1 MQQTAIN
8 PALAAAMTLESA
20 AQVGEFRPTTPDG
33 QPTVAAQLM
42 QKAMPPTVPQMAQ
55 QAGLAAQIQ
64 AMQQQQAQQALM
76 QQAMARQQRPAGI
89 EALNPQVGGFA
100 EGGVVGYQG
109 GGSIYDTNRDPLLN
123 AIRESGIGLP
133 EDSRLRQLLNML
145 PESSRLRQLID
156 RRREPAPELPVPP
169 QEAPQVEIP
178 IPEIS
183 IIGAG
188 PSGGGA
194 AAPGAVRAGIA
205 AALPPAAQA
214 EYDKAFAAQE
224 RSKGR
229 DVSAEAVGAEA
240 TGMTAAQRAF
250 MKAQGT
256 DPDLLRT
263 LAEEASRRGEERG
276 RYYDTQAEAARRKAK
291 DEGLMN
297 FLLGARGRG
306 FGEVMAGGAQ
316 AARGADAFA
325 EAEGQRFMELKF
337 KAQDAAVKDRQL
349 LQKAQ
354 FEIDMGQFDKA
365 RKTLEERE
373 KNRQTYERAEASA
386 RAGYGK
392 ELAEYARMIRSQD
405 IQREVGLA
413 RTSGE
418 GGSRRDRISALRTA
432 ATTTAQEIG
441 KLTGSVRAEDRAR
454 LAQLRANQEAI
465 RRELLEL
472 GGMDN
477 LPEVAAP
484 PAPTAAGGRPPLS
497 SFQR

>member
-20 AQVGEFRPTTPDG
+20 AQAGEFRPTTPDG

-42 QKAMPPTVPQMAQ
+42 QKAMPPTVPQVAQ

-64 AMQQQQAQQALM
+64 AMQQQKAQESMM
-76 QQAMARQQRPAGI
+76 QQAMAQQQRPAGI

-109 GGSIYDTNRDPLLN
+109 GGSIYDTSRDPLLN
-123 AIRESGIGLP
+123 AIRDSGFGLP

-145 PESSRLRQLID
+145 PESSRLRQLVD

-169 QEAPQVEIP
+169 QEPPQVEIP

-183 IIGAG
+183 IAGAG

-194 AAPGAVRAGIA
+194 AAPGAARAGIA
-205 AALPPAAQA
+205 AALPPTAQA
-214 EYDKAFAAQE
+214 EYDKAFAALE
-224 RSKGR
+224 RSKDR
-229 DVSAEAVGAEA
+229 TVSPEAVGAEA

-306 FGEVMAGGAQ
+306 FGEVLSSGAR
-316 AARGADAFA
+316 AAQGADAAA
-325 EAEGQRFMELKF
+325 EAEGQRLMELKF

-365 RKTLEERE
+365 RKTLDERE

-392 ELAEYARMIRSQD
+392 ELAEYARMIRGQD

-413 RTSGE
+413 RTD
-418 GGSRRDRISALRTA
+418 GSDITQRARGLQTLITNLQKDLSDV
-432 ATTTAQEIG
+432 E
-441 KLTGSVRAEDRAR
+441 KSVRKEDREKAIAIR
-454 LAQLRANQEAI
+454 GQLDAY
-465 RRELLEL
+465 RRELAGLIGVE
-472 GGMDN
+472 
-477 LPEVAAP
+477 AP
-484 PAPTAAGGRPPLS
+484 AVPAAPTAAGGRPPLS